1 MACRAEPSFSSCFT
15 LIFTISCRNFS
26 LDSLES
32 RPESSACLRLSSS
45 DSRPS
50 SGGVSGAAAGGVA
63 VAAVGGAGWAGPPG
77 DVTVQTGTGA
87 PLGELRSLA
96 ELLDEVKDGDDKDDS
111 DDVTVGVKRVGK
123 KKILLVSNT
132 EGDSSRSK
140 KKIYRRKENAVVSV
154 RRFREALARISEGYG
169 KVKPHGNR
177 IKPKTV
183 KMAPLPP

>member
-63 VAAVGGAGWAGPPG
+63 VAAAVGGAGWAGWAGPSG
-77 DVTVQTGTGA
+77 DVTVQAGA
-87 PLGELRSLA
+87 DAPPGELRSLA
-96 ELLDEVKDGDDKDDS
+96 ELLDEVKDGEDSEDS
-111 DDVTVGVKRVGK
+111 DDVTVGMRTHEIQLINLFFSNQGQHSANCQSCMAATESAKNNGDTRLEK
-123 KKILLVSNT
+123 KNLQLNI
-132 EGDSSRSK
+132 
-140 KKIYRRKENAVVSV
+140 
-154 RRFREALARISEGYG
+154 
-169 KVKPHGNR
+169 
-177 IKPKTV
+177 
-183 KMAPLPP
+183 